1 MDMMRRFVL
10 MTILCL
16 GGPLFADTTAD
27 PATCAITVTV
37 DGLLEWEGNFT
48 AIAAADMSAH
58 ITNQNSVV
66 TGSSTQTLFTNGNVI
81 LTADNTVAS
90 ELDTGS
96 DTDQLVT
103 EYSLAYDGD
112 GAAATGG
119 SAVAYTLY
127 DNFLKAGAHSHCT
140 HVSTDG
146 AVEVT
151 LGVRASN
158 DTHNVADAGDY
169 TATQTLTATWNP

>member
-1 MDMMRRFVL
+1 MNMMRRIIFI
-10 MTILCL
+10 TILCL
-16 GGPLFADTTAD
+16 GGPLSAATDPD

-37 DGLLEWEGNFT
+37 DGLLEWEDNFP
-48 AIAAADMSAH
+48 AITAADMSAH

-66 TGSSTQTLFTNGNVI
+66 TGSSTQTLFTNGDVI
-81 LTADNTVAS
+81 LTADNTAAS
-90 ELDTGS
+90 ELDTDS

-103 EYSLAYDGD
+103 EYRLEYNGN
-112 GAAATGG
+112 GVAATGG
-119 SAVAYTLY
+119 STVDYTEY
-127 DNFLKAGAHSHCT
+127 DDFLTGGGSACT

-151 LGVRASN
+151 LKVRASN

-169 TATQTLTATWNP
+169 TATQTITATWDP

>member
-1 MDMMRRFVL
+1 MNMMRRIIFI
-10 MTILCL
+10 TILCL
-16 GGPLFADTTAD
+16 GGLLLAATD
-27 PATCAITVTV
+27 PDAATCAITVTV

-66 TGSSTQTLFTNGNVI
+66 TGSSTQTLFTNGDVI
-81 LTADNTVAS
+81 LTADNDADS
-90 ELDTGS
+90 ELDTDS

-103 EYSLAYDGD
+103 EYSLSYDGN
-112 GAAATGG
+112 GSAATGG
-119 SAVAYTLY
+119 SAVAYTEY
-127 DNFLKAGAHSHCT
+127 DTFLTGGGSACT

-169 TATQTLTATWNP
+169 TATQTITATWNP